1 MWSVLCV
8 MCSCLY
14 HKRLLGKDDD
24 VLVVCTFSLSLKKPN
39 CVRGCWGTTTVLFCV
54 QCSGPSGA
62 ISKELD
68 VKTSGRT
75 ISLQI

>member
-1 MWSVLCV
+1 MRSVFCV

-14 HKRLLGKDDD
+14 HKCLLGKGD

-39 CVRGCWGTTTVLFCV
+39 CVRGCWGTTIILFYL
-54 QCSGPSGA
+54 QYSGPSGT

-75 ISLQI
+75 VTLQI